1 MKKAILF
8 DLGNTL
14 VRYYTRDEW
23 PGVLEAS
30 IREVAAYLTGR
41 DMWEG
46 DPANLAERI
55 AAERDEP
62 ADHSVKPLEGRL
74 ARIFGFAEDALTD
87 EANAGMCRAFLAPTF
102 ARAQLYDDALPTLS
116 ALRARGLKT
125 GIISNLPWGSPPE
138 PWLEEVARHGLR
150 DAVDVLVFC
159 RDVGYRKPARQP
171 VDSALYQLGLA
182 PLECLFVGDDP
193 RWDIAGPRGL
203 GMDAV
208 LLDRDGKGWAQAPDG
223 TPCVRTLGELL
234 EKYVPAA
241 TIRPATREDIP
252 LLVRII
258 RSAFAEVAARF
269 AITPE
274 NAPWHPAH
282 TEPEWIAGR
291 MDKGDQY
298 FILEDTGEAV
308 GCVSMELADPDTVH
322 LKKLAVLPH
331 ARHKGHGK
339 TLVRHVL
346 AKAQHLGARRVT
358 LALIADHVELQA
370 WYEQQ
375 GFAVTEQKHHA
386 GLSFLVTHMAK
397 DLPRA

>member
-1 MKKAILF
+1 MPKAILF

-14 VRYYTRDEW
+14 VSYYARDEW
-23 PGVLEAS
+23 PGVLDAS
-30 IREVAAYLTGR
+30 IRAAAAYLVGR

-46 DPANLAERI
+46 DPAALAERV
-55 AAERDEP
+55 AAENHES

-87 EANAGMCRAFLAPTF
+87 EANDGMCRAFLAPTF
-102 ARAQLYDDALPTLS
+102 ARARLYDDALPTLA
-116 ALRARGLKT
+116 ALRARGVKT
-125 GIISNLPWGSPPE
+125 GIVSNLPWGSPTG
-138 PWLEEVARHGLR
+138 PWHEEIARYGLR
-150 DAVDVLVFC
+150 DAVDTVVFC
-159 RDVGYRKPARQP
+159 RDAGYRKPARQP
-171 VDSALYQLGLA
+171 FDSAMYQLGLN
-182 PLECLFVGDDP
+182 PWECLFVGDDP

-223 TPCVRTLGELL
+223 TPCIRGLGEVI
-234 EKYVPAA
+234 EKYVPPM
-241 TIRPATREDIP
+241 TIRAATREDIP
-252 LLVRII
+252 LLVRLI

-274 NAPWHPAH
+274 NAPRHPAH
-282 TEPEWIAGR
+282 TEPEWVAGR
-291 MDKGDQY
+291 MDKGDHY
-298 FILEDTGEAV
+298 FVLEEAGEAV
-308 GCVSMELADPDTVH
+308 GCVSLERTDPDTVH

-331 ARHKGHGK
+331 ARHRGHGRA
-339 TLVRHVL
+339 LVKHVL
-346 AKAQHLGARRVT
+346 AEAHHLGARRVT

-375 GFAVTEQKHHA
+375 GFTVAEQKHHA

-397 DLPRA
+397 DLPRT